1 MHQKIRWIT
10 LLLLSYTVERPYIE
24 IDVEPLFKTELKS
37 ITIEADTVHPD
48 STCATRFQ
56 KKVEVL
62 GLYGTP
68 ETGFQIVGQYP
79 TDKFIIE
86 SVDYN
91 IENNGL

>member
-1 MHQKIRWIT
+1 MNRYYCFLI
-10 LLLLSYTVERPYIE
+10 VGG
-24 IDVEPLFKTELKS
+24 ELKS
-37 ITIEADTVHPD
+37 ITIEADTAHPD

-68 ETGFQIVGQYP
+68 ETGFQIIGQYP

-91 IENNGL
+91 IVDDEK

>member
-1 MHQKIRWIT
+1 MNRYNCFLIVG
-10 LLLLSYTVERPYIE
+10 S
-24 IDVEPLFKTELKS
+24 ELKP
-37 ITIEADTVHPD
+37 ITIEADVVHPD

-79 TDKFIIE
+79 TDRLIIE

-91 IENNGL
+91 IYKNEK

>member
-1 MHQKIRWIT
+1 MNRYHCFLIVG
-10 LLLLSYTVERPYIE
+10 S
-24 IDVEPLFKTELKS
+24 ELKS

-68 ETGFQIVGQYP
+68 ETGFQIIGQYP
-79 TDKFIIE
+79 TDKFVIE

-91 IENNGL
+91 IVDDEK

>member
-1 MHQKIRWIT
+1 MNRYHCFLI
-10 LLLLSYTVERPYIE
+10 VGG
-24 IDVEPLFKTELKS
+24 ELKS

-79 TDKFIIE
+79 TDKFVIE
-86 SVDYN
+86 SVEYN
-91 IENNGL
+91 IEKNGL